1 MTLAL
6 SLPAYAAEV
15 STDQEEVAARLQLQG
30 LMPGDEHG
38 NRRLDKVLTRVELA
52 RLISP
57 IVLNPE
63 HVAWEKDRY
72 TQVSTANFSNVPEW
86 AQVVVGVCTSVQA
99 MAGYGDGRFGP
110 S

>member
-52 RLISP
+52 
-57 IVLNPE
+57 
-63 HVAWEKDRY
+63 
-72 TQVSTANFSNVPEW
+72 
-86 AQVVVGVCTSVQA
+86 
-99 MAGYGDGRFGP
+99 
-110 S
+110 